1 MTKNGCC
8 EEKGKSQRELCI
20 HRPQDCIRTRKAGA
34 NGKASTERVAATA
47 EEGKYH
53 EYAEINFC

>member
-1 MTKNGCC
+1 MTKNGCY
-8 EEKGKSQRELCI
+8 EEKGKSHRELGI
-20 HRPQDCIRTRKAGA
+20 DHKTALESERQGA
-34 NGKASTERVAATA
+34 DGKAPIERVAGTA